1 MKRID
6 GGICAVPG
14 VRAAGARQG
23 KYGVALIAASGAAA
37 GMFTTNKIRAAPLD
51 VTAQHLSSGYLD
63 GIIANSGCANA
74 YTGPRGLE
82 DAQAMTELLADHLK
96 TDAGKIAVASTG
108 VIGRYMDMAIVSRLF
123 EEAKSRLRNDP
134 DASAEAA
141 RAIMTT
147 DTKVKEIAVEH
158 EGLRMAGIVKG
169 AGMIEPNMATM
180 ICFLYTDADLPAPML
195 KECLVD
201 AVKDS
206 FNMLTVDGD
215 TSTNDIVLLTA
226 TGKAKGSAQSV
237 QTVQGIQTVPSAKTI
252 QSFKEALKYVCI
264 ELARM
269 MARDGEGA
277 SKYFETVVFGAKSDD
292 DARLAAKAIA
302 RSSLVKTAVYGA
314 DPNWGRIIAAAGYSG
329 AEVDPEKIT
338 LGLEGS
344 GLKVPLVERGRIID
358 GVLDMAQKI
367 MKGDAITII
376 VDLGLGTA
384 SARSFGCDLTH
395 EYVNIN
401 ANYTT

>member
-1 MKRID
+1 MKRIE

-14 VRAAGARQG
+14 VRAAGARKG
-23 KYGVALIAASGAAA
+23 KYGVALITASGAAA
-37 GMFTTNKIRAAPLD
+37 GMYTTNKIRAAPLD
-51 VTAQHLSSGYLD
+51 VTADHLSGGFLE

-74 YTGPRGLE
+74 YTGRRGLE
-82 DAQAMTELLADHLK
+82 DARAMAELLAGYLE
-96 TDAGKIAVASTG
+96 TDANKIAVASTG
-108 VIGRYMDMAIVSRLF
+108 VIGRYVDMAVISRLF
-123 EEAKSRLRNDP
+123 EEAKSRLRNAP
-134 DASAEAA
+134 DASEEAT
-141 RAIMTT
+141 RAMMTT

-158 EGLRMAGIVKG
+158 EGMRVAGIVKG

-180 ICFLYTDADLPAPML
+180 LCFLYTDADLPASTL

-201 AVKDS
+201 AVGDS

-215 TSTNDIVLLTA
+215 TSTNDTVLLTA
-226 TGKAKGSAQSV
+226 TSKTKAN
-237 QTVQGIQTVPSAKTI
+237 IQA
-252 QSFKEALKYVCI
+252 FKEALRYVCM

-269 MARDGEGA
+269 MAMDGEGA
-277 SKYFETVVFGAKSDD
+277 SKYFETVVSGAKDEK
-292 DARLAAKAIA
+292 DARRAAKAVA

-314 DPNWGRIIAAAGYSG
+314 DPNWGRIVAAVGYSG

-338 LGLEGS
+338 LFLEGS
-344 GLKVPLVERGRIID
+344 GLKVPLVERGKITE
-358 GVLDMAQKI
+358 GALDKAQKI
-367 MKGDAITII
+367 MKGDTITIL

-395 EYVNIN
+395 EYVNVN

>member
-1 MKRID
+1 MKRIE

-23 KYGVALIAASGAAA
+23 KYGVAIIAASGAAA

-51 VTAQHLSSGYLD
+51 VTAEHLSEGRLD

-82 DAQAMTELLADHLK
+82 DARAMAGLLAGFLG
-96 TDAGKIAVASTG
+96 TDKGHIAVGSTG
-108 VIGRYMDMAIVSRLF
+108 VIGRYMDMATISRLF
-123 EEAKSRLRNDP
+123 EEAGSRLRSDSG
-134 DASAEAA
+134 ASEEAA

-158 EGLRMAGIVKG
+158 EGLRVAGIVKG

-180 ICFLYTDADLPAPML
+180 LCFLYTDADMPAQAL
-195 KECLVD
+195 RECLAD

-215 TSTNDIVLLTA
+215 TSTNDTVLLTA
-226 TGKAKGSAQSV
+226 TGKTKAKANV
-237 QTVQGIQTVPSAKTI
+237 QA
-252 QSFKEALKYVCI
+252 FKEALRYVCV

-277 SKYFETVVFGAKSDD
+277 SKYFETVVSGAK
-292 DARLAAKAIA
+292 
-302 RSSLVKTAVYGA
+302 
-314 DPNWGRIIAAAGYSG
+314 
-329 AEVDPEKIT
+329 
-338 LGLEGS
+338 
-344 GLKVPLVERGRIID
+344 
-358 GVLDMAQKI
+358 
-367 MKGDAITII
+367 
-376 VDLGLGTA
+376 
-384 SARSFGCDLTH
+384 
-395 EYVNIN
+395 
-401 ANYTT
+401 

>member
-1 MKRID
+1 MKRVD

-23 KYGVALIAASGAAA
+23 KYGVAIIAASGAAA

-51 VTAQHLSSGYLD
+51 VTAEHLSSGYLD
-63 GIIANSGCANA
+63 GVIANSGCANA
-74 YTGPRGLE
+74 YTGRRGLE
-82 DAQAMTELLADHLK
+82 DASAMAELLAGFLG
-96 TDAGKIAVASTG
+96 TDKRHIAVGSTG
-108 VIGRYMDMAIVSRLF
+108 VIGRYMDMGLISRLF
-123 EEAKSRLRNDP
+123 EDAGSRLRSDP
-134 DASAEAA
+134 GASEEAA

-147 DTKVKEIAVEH
+147 DTRVKEIAVEH
-158 EGLRMAGIVKG
+158 EGMRVAGIVKG

-180 ICFLYTDADLPAPML
+180 LCFLYTDADLSAQAL
-195 KECLVD
+195 QECLAD

-215 TSTNDIVLLTA
+215 TSTNDTVLLTA
-226 TGKAKGSAQSV
+226 TGKAKANVSAQ
-237 QTVQGIQTVPSAKTI
+237 A
-252 QSFKEALKYVCI
+252 FKEALRYVCM

-277 SKYFETVVFGAKSDD
+277 SKYFETVVSGARSEE
-292 DARLAAKAIA
+292 DARLAAKAVA

-314 DPNWGRIIAAAGYSG
+314 DPNWGRIIAAVGYSG

-344 GLKVPLVERGRIID
+344 GLKVPLVESGRIAE
-358 GVLDMAQKI
+358 GVLDRAQKI
-367 MKGDAITII
+367 MKGDTITIL

-395 EYVNIN
+395 EYVNVN